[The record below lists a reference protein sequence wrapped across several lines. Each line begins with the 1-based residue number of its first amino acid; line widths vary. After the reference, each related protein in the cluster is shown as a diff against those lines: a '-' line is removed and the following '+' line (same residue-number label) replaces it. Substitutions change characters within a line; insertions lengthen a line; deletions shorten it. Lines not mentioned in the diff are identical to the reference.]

1 MIDFMKILQQSDIFD
16 NITIATLLDAYW
28 TNHSCAKGL
37 QERIDSL
44 EDFERE
50 DLKDCLA
57 VMGHIEY
64 VYEYFTGVKLTNGLG

>member
-1 MIDFMKILQQSDIFD
+1 MKILQQSDIFD

-28 TNHSCAKGL
+28 VNHTFAKDL
-37 QERIDSL
+37 QDNIDSL
-44 EDFERE
+44 EDFERK
-50 DLKDCLA
+50 DLEDCLA